1 METYNFNLLTIEIDE
16 DEESIIVFFKGKST
30 ERNPSELISPVL
42 MEILNKSTSTE
53 KRIVMDFRGLEYM
66 NSSTVTPISKIIE
79 KGKTG
84 PNRILIYYRKSKKW
98 QELCFS
104 AMRIFETKDKRI
116 EIIGN

>member
-16 DEESIIVFFKGKST
+16 DDGSIVVVFKGKST
-30 ERNPSELISPVL
+30 DRNPSELISPIL
-42 MEILNKSTSTE
+42 MDILNKSTSNN
-53 KRIVMDFRGLEYM
+53 KKIILDFRNLEYM

-84 PNRILIYYRKSKKW
+84 SNRISIQYRKSKKW